1 MVVFSS
7 LVSIRVDF
15 VKFDSVSH
23 RLSRAQGNGEKDLV
37 IFLDFLGNLNLGF
50 NVVVQSPAGLAE
62 IRDVGHRLD
71 VIIAPKQEMVAD
83 QQTLVLLKPFSC
95 DPGVAKAKAPTFLEY
110 CGIPAPGKGERHRAG
125 ADGGRE
131 LRLHLPKENAD
142 APSRHQ
148 TQYLEMMGV
157 QGLYYDRWMLSA
169 IPSRAPWQP
178 LGTAIQDPA
187 SGYKFE
193 LFDVTHDWSQYADVA
208 AEHPRQGE
216 GIARI
221 DVRRVQEVS
230 GVPAGCVG
238 GDTHVESSPPKA
250 AGRG

>member
-83 QQTLVLLKPFSC
+83 QQTLVLLKPFSR
-95 DPGVAKAKAPTFLEY
+95 DPGVAKARVPTFLEY
-110 CGIPAPGKGERHRAG
+110 CGIPAPGTVNGIEQAPMEGVSFVYTFPRKTPTRRA
-125 ADGGRE
+125 
-131 LRLHLPKENAD
+131 
-142 APSRHQ
+142 
-148 TQYLEMMGV
+148 
-157 QGLYYDRWMLSA
+157 A
-169 IPSRAPWQP
+169 IKRNTW
-178 LGTAIQDPA
+178 
-187 SGYKFE
+187 
-193 LFDVTHDWSQYADVA
+193 
-208 AEHPRQGE
+208 R
-216 GIARI
+216 
-221 DVRRVQEVS
+221 
-230 GVPAGCVG
+230 
-238 GDTHVESSPPKA
+238 
-250 AGRG
+250 